1 MFPVHLMMNFSDTCL
16 ISYFS
21 NHNQCQHL
29 IDTEKGHLMSHNYP
43 YDYDPN
49 VFCSW
54 IIEAPEDQSV
64 VLNLLDFQVSEQI
77 VVL

>member
-1 MFPVHLMMNFSDTCL
+1 
-16 ISYFS
+16 
-21 NHNQCQHL
+21 
-29 IDTEKGHLMSHNYP
+29 MSQNYP

-64 VLNLLDFQVSEQI
+64 VLNLLDFQVSERI
-77 VVL
+77 EVL

>member
-1 MFPVHLMMNFSDTCL
+1 MMIFFWYWY
-16 ISYFS
+16 ISFFS

-64 VLNLLDFQVSEQI
+64 VLNLLDFQVSEWI
-77 VVL
+77 EVLLCIA